1 MTGLRSPKFRAAALL
16 FAVSMGATVLGAQTA
31 HAQDSP
37 DALRPIAEGVI
48 DASGSVSGVGDA
60 VSAGSSFGPELPQV
74 DKVDPTKF
82 AGTWYQIAVLPQ
94 PTSLQCVDNTK
105 AEYGVIDESTLSV
118 RNSCDD
124 IFGGNSAV
132 VGKAFVKDAKTNA
145 SLRVAFDGIP
155 GQDPDGPVNY
165 RVTYLAE
172 DYSLAIVGDPA
183 RRSGFVLS
191 RTPGISDADWAKVAE
206 ILTDRGYQ
214 PCTFITSP
222 QAEGRRDFTPVCA
235 IGSESVS

>member
-1 MTGLRSPKFRAAALL
+1 MTIFSFRSSRRRAAALL
-16 FAVSMGATVLGAQTA
+16 ISAATGATLLGAGTA
-31 HAQDSP
+31 NAQESS
-37 DALRPIAEGVI
+37 DALRPIADAVI
-48 DASGSVSGVGDA
+48 DASGSLASIGDA
-60 VSAGSSFGPELPQV
+60 VSSGSSFGPELPQV
-74 DKVDPTKF
+74 DRVDPTKF

-94 PTSLQCVDNTK
+94 PTSLQCIDNTK

-124 IFGGNSAV
+124 VFGGNSAV

-155 GQDPDGPVNY
+155 GQNPDGPVNY

-206 ILTDRGYQ
+206 ILADRGYQ

-235 IGSESVS
+235 ISG